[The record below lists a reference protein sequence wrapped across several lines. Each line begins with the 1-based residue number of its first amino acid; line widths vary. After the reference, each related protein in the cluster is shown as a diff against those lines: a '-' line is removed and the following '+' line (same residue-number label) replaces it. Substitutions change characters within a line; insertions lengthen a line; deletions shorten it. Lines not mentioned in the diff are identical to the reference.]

1 MEMNYKTR
9 MLRELIELNDKIFAL
24 RNALQNK
31 ITDDKSKLDLMSKQ
45 IDVMY
50 SYAQILMERLD
61 LELQ

>member
-9 MLRELIELNDKIFAL
+9 MLRELVELNDKIFAL

-45 IDVMY
+45 IEVMY